1 VCVCV
6 GAQGHRKESS
16 RFHEQVTE
24 SSLPE
29 EIGRGVSHLCTLPVE
44 SCLTSC
50 PGSGLPK
57 LILLSFFNKEL
68 FSSDV
73 LLFVC
78 FFI

>member
-1 VCVCV
+1 
-6 GAQGHRKESS
+6 
-16 RFHEQVTE
+16 
-24 SSLPE
+24 
-29 EIGRGVSHLCTLPVE
+29 
-44 SCLTSC
+44 
-50 PGSGLPK
+50 LPK